1 MSQSV
6 PEPDRDEVYDEE
18 RAEPV
23 VRDKRRIDPV
33 TGQLREPAAATPP
46 PAAAEAAQAPGPETP
61 GLETPGP
68 DGAAAAPA
76 EDEVLNRRVAE
87 LTDDLKRLS
96 AEYANYRRR
105 VERDREAM
113 TLNAT
118 ANVLVGLLPVLDD
131 IERARAHGDLQG
143 SFKAVG
149 ETVEKVAA
157 ALGLTPYG
165 EAGEAFD
172 PNVHEALVSQPS
184 AEVTEPTV
192 AEVYA
197 RGYRL
202 GDRVLRAAQVVVA
215 EPG

>member
-1 MSQSV
+1 VSSSV

-23 VRDKRRIDPV
+23 VRDKRRIDPE
-33 TGQLREPAAATPP
+33 TGQLREPVAATPP
-46 PAAAEAAQAPGPETP
+46 PAAP
-61 GLETPGP
+61 
-68 DGAAAAPA
+68 AAAPEPSAA
-76 EDEVLNRRVAE
+76 EGVEPPPAEGEVLNRRVAE
-87 LTDDLKRLS
+87 LTDDLQRLS
-96 AEYANYRRR
+96 AEFANYRRR
-105 VERDREAM
+105 MERDREAM
-113 TLNAT
+113 TVNA
-118 ANVLVGLLPVLDD
+118 AGIVLTGLLPVLDD
-131 IERARAHGDLQG
+131 IERARSHGDLEG

-149 ETVEKVAA
+149 EAVEKVVAT
-157 ALGLTPYG
+157 LGLTSYG
-165 EAGEAFD
+165 EAGEPFD

-192 AEVYA
+192 SEVYA

>member
-1 MSQSV
+1 VSSSV
-6 PEPDRDEVYDEE
+6 PEPDREVYDEE

-23 VRDKRRIDPV
+23 VRDKRRIDPE

-46 PAAAEAAQAPGPETP
+46 PAPAPDLPLDGGAPAEAAS
-61 GLETPGP
+61 
-68 DGAAAAPA
+68 A
-76 EDEVLNRRVAE
+76 EDEVLHRRVAE

-113 TLNAT
+113 TVNA
-118 ANVLVGLLPVLDD
+118 AGVVLSGLLPVLDD
-131 IERARAHGDLQG
+131 IERARSHGDLEG

-149 ETVEKVAA
+149 EAVEKVVAT
-157 ALGLTPYG
+157 LGLTSYG
-165 EAGEAFD
+165 EPGEPFD

-184 AEVTEPTV
+184 AEVTEPSV